1 VSDETK
7 WSPEP
12 WRVSASGFLCSA
24 TNLVLIDSRGDVPP
38 ADLRRIVACVNAC
51 AGIPTAALEA
61 GALAKA
67 LDALKSAQSVLSAVS
82 AASLVDRS
90 EWSLHKGMAEVV
102 RDRLYDMLRAL
113 GRLP

>member
-38 ADLRRIVACVNAC
+38 ADLCRIVACVNAL

-61 GALAKA
+61 GALSEA
-67 LDALKSAQSVLSAVS
+67 LDGAEWFSRVEGACTTAGIDAEEKML
-82 AASLVDRS
+82 AA
-90 EWSLHKGMAEVV
+90 
-102 RDRLYDMLRAL
+102 LRAL
-113 GRLP
+113 GRLS